1 MCMVLV
7 DQKLPPRQLSH
18 HM

>member
-1 MCMVLV
+1 MYMVLV